1 MLNPFI
7 ELIDAIL
14 GFYRLMIIV
23 WVIMS
28 LLISFEIINQFSPIV
43 KRIKYTLDR
52 LIEPALNP
60 IRRFLRRLFGDMG
73 GIDLSPILLIFLIQF
88 ISSALYNW
96 FWDL

>member
-14 GFYRLMIIV
+14 GFYKLLIII

-28 LLISFEIINQFSPIV
+28 LLISFEIINAYSKIV
-43 KRIKYTLDR
+43 QRVKYTLDR
-52 LIEPALNP
+52 LIEPALKP
-60 IRRFLRRLFGDMG
+60 IRTLLHRIFGDLA

-88 ISSALYNW
+88 VSSAMYSW
-96 FWDL
+96 FWNL

>member
-14 GFYRLMIIV
+14 GFYKLLIII

-28 LLISFEIINQFSPIV
+28 LLISFEIINTSHRFVQRV
-43 KRIKYTLDR
+43 KYTLDR

-60 IRRFLRRLFGDMG
+60 LRRFLRRLFGDLG

-88 ISSALYNW
+88 ATSAMYNW